1 MPETGNLP
9 EIRVEQEPGTEKVQS
24 KWHSIWNWNPSK
36 SCYFHTLEFPNRILT
51 R

>member
-9 EIRVEQEPGTEKVQS
+9 EIRVKQEPGTRKAQS
-24 KWHSIWNWNPSK
+24 KWHSIWKWNPSK
-36 SCYFHTLEFPNRILT
+36 SCYIDTLEFPNRILT